1 MAIGLELTDGTG
13 RVWPLTEH
21 SNPALR
27 RGVQGL
33 GMPTMEP
40 YKGVDSPS
48 HGRRWTGWRA
58 TERLVVLPLHFRGPG
73 LVATRREFVAGTV
86 PDQHGTA
93 GTGPCRLTATMP
105 DSSVWSV
112 DMRLVDDGRLQLDLD
127 PDLVGWLKPT
137 LSWDADVF
145 WAGSVWSSTW
155 QAAAPAAGSWLL
167 GPGGGGVARL
177 SAGHTLSTAS
187 ATNAGDVRVWPVW
200 TVAGPC
206 TWLSVGV
213 GDLQVSG
220 SVTLGAGESLTID
233 TDPEDGQMA
242 VHSSG
247 ADWTDRL
254 DEVGFA
260 PLEPG
265 LNQLAVTMTG
275 TGTVSMAFRPL
286 RLALL

>member
-1 MAIGLELTDGTG
+1 MPHRSLPSAATHGT
-13 RVWPLTEH
+13 
-21 SNPALR
+21 
-27 RGVQGL
+27 
-33 GMPTMEP
+33 
-40 YKGVDSPS
+40 
-48 HGRRWTGWRA
+48 RWRGWRA
-58 TERLVVLPLHFRGPG
+58 ADRTPIIPLEFEDAADLVGQV
-73 LVATRREFVAGTV
+73 REFVAGIVPEQPGQQGNAGCVMTAILPDATRWQLGMQLVGDGDITV
-86 PDQHGTA
+86 
-93 GTGPCRLTATMP
+93 
-105 DSSVWSV
+105 DS
-112 DMRLVDDGRLQLDLD
+112 D
-127 PDLVGWLKPT
+127 PDEDGT
-137 LSWDADVF
+137 LNITTSWDADVF
-145 WAGSVWSSTW
+145 WAGPVWSSTW
-155 QAAAPAAGSWLL
+155 QAAAPASGSWLL

-220 SVTLGAGESLTID
+220 SVTLGAGESLVID

-275 TGTVSMAFRPL
+275 TGTVSMSFRPL